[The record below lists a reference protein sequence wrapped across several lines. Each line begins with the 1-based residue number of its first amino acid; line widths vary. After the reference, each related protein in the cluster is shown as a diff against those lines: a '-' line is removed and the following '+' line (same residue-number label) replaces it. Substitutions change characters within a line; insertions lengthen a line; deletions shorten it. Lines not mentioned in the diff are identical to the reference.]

1 MLKKND
7 LPSRKP
13 QISME
18 VLSKRE
24 RQIAELIT
32 LGLSESEIAAKLFLS
47 TSTVHNHAANIR
59 KKINAR
65 SAVDVARSFILS
77 LENPRRYFSAL
88 ALALLHIV
96 IVFNHTNVQLRRP
109 PSVKTVRTV
118 RRYNSI

>member
-32 LGLSESEIAAKLFLS
+32 LGLSESEIAAKLFFEYQHG
-47 TSTVHNHAANIR
+47 T
-59 KKINAR
+59 
-65 SAVDVARSFILS
+65 
-77 LENPRRYFSAL
+77 
-88 ALALLHIV
+88 
-96 IVFNHTNVQLRRP
+96 
-109 PSVKTVRTV
+109 
-118 RRYNSI
+118 